1 MTVNKFIGIGF
12 CGKDP
17 EIRTTKDGREIA
29 SFSIGIS
36 EKWKDKNSGE
46 QKSKTEWV
54 NISVFGSLVNVVKN
68 YVKKGSKVY
77 VEGSL
82 QTREYEKSGV
92 KCYATQ
98 VVLQGFNST
107 IQLLDSKKDGEI
119 SKHAQDKGDGFAP
132 QSNHVEEEQDDE
144 ITF

>member
-1 MTVNKFIGIGF
+1 MSVNKWIGIGNV
-12 CGKDP
+12 GKDP
-17 EIRTTKDGREIA
+17 EIRATQDGREIA

-46 QKSKTEWV
+46 YKSKTEWV
-54 NISVFGSLVNVVKN
+54 NISVFGNLVSVVKN

-82 QTREYEKSGV
+82 QTREYEKNGV

-98 VVLQGFNST
+98 VILQGFNST
-107 IQLLDSKKDGEI
+107 IQLLDSKKDGN
-119 SKHAQDKGDGFAP
+119 SSNAS
-132 QSNHVEEEQDDE
+132 QSDSVEEESSSD
-144 ITF
+144 IPF

>member
-1 MTVNKFIGIGF
+1 MSVNKWIGIGNV
-12 CGKDP
+12 GKDP
-17 EIRTTKDGREIA
+17 EIRATQDGREIA

-46 QKSKTEWV
+46 YKSKTEWV
-54 NISVFGSLVNVVKN
+54 NISVFGNLVSVVKN

-82 QTREYEKSGV
+82 QTREYEKNGV

-98 VVLQGFNST
+98 VILQGFNST
-107 IQLLDSKKDGEI
+107 IQLLDSKKDGN
-119 SKHAQDKGDGFAP
+119 SSNTS
-132 QSNHVEEEQDDE
+132 QSDSVEEETVEDP
-144 ITF
+144 F